1 MAKKTLRPVRT
12 LLVFGLTIVLLYGL
26 AALGQTWKP
35 GLGLDLEGGTRIT
48 LSAIPSGGAITQTKL
63 KQAAGIVD
71 ARVNGSGVSEAE
83 VTTQGDRNIIVEIPG
98 ANRTDLVDRVK
109 RTAQLRFRLVVGGPQ
124 PGTPEATDG
133 ASPSASPTGSPS
145 GTPTPKAGSTK
156 TPKASEGSATPNPR
170 PAPFAKPQAKKTP
183 KPTAKASP
191 AATSP
196 SDAPSEPAPAEPAP
210 TGNTPTEKGASVDD
224 PLAWSEN
231 PGTEWLVKFA
241 QFTCPTEGE
250 EAEPVADNADEPLIA
265 CDDEGLKFLL
275 SKSVIEGTE
284 LKSASY
290 GIPQNGTTY
299 AVNLGFKSSARTVF
313 GDTTTALNRNG
324 GTFAIVLDGKVV
336 SYAGVNEPILDG
348 NAQITGDFSEAE
360 ASSLA
365 NSLKFGALPIKFAKP
380 TVETIG
386 PSLAGNQLA
395 AGILAGIVGLA
406 IVMLYCLIYYR
417 GLGTV
422 VVASLVVAAVVTYA
436 VVLVLSKAAGFTLTL
451 PGIAGLIVA
460 VGITADS
467 FIVYFERIRDEM
479 RDGKSM
485 RVAVETGW
493 ARARNTCLAADAV
506 SLLAAIVLYIF
517 AIGVVRGFAFALGIS
532 TLIDLAVFFY
542 FTKPMMTVLAR
553 RIVLQHRPP
562 VLRPVPGD
570 TRHRRTRPRC
580 TARGRAFLMGKVSRL
595 GNALYEGDVSIDFVG
610 RKWLWYA
617 ISGMIV
623 LLAVSGLYFKGL
635 NFGIEFEGGV
645 EYTISLPADQVTQDN
660 VDKVRTAIADTGL
673 DQASAPIVNTS
684 GADSIRAQTEE
695 LSNDEALQVSE
706 AIAAAVGVDAK
717 QDISTSEVG
726 ASWGAQVANRA
737 LTGLVVFLILV
748 VLFIWAYFREWKMSV
763 AAMVALMHDLVIT
776 VGVYALSG
784 FEVSPATVTGVLTIL
799 GFSLYDTVVVFD
811 KVRENTRSLRK
822 GNKTYA
828 ELANLAVNQ
837 TLVRSIN
844 TTLVA
849 LLPVG
854 ALLYV
859 GVATLGS
866 GALKDLA
873 LSLFVGMAAGAYSS
887 IFIATPLAVQLK
899 SREKSISDSDARARC
914 TCPSQRG
921 PLRRGAGVLRGD
933 AAPRGRSGLSAG
945 RSGRLRRLR
954 GDDEDYEDDND
965 AASGAAPVPAPP
977 RRPEASGSGRVVPAS
992 KKPVTESGSAHRTQP
1007 TRQPRSKRNK

>member
-1 MAKKTLRPVRT
+1 MAKKTTRPGRT
-12 LLVFGLTIVLLYGL
+12 LLIFGLTIVLLYGL

-48 LSAIPSGGAITQTKL
+48 LSAIPDGGAITQTKL
-63 KQAAGIVD
+63 KQAASIVD

-98 ANRTDLVDRVK
+98 QNASNLVDRVK

-124 PGTPEATDG
+124 PGTPEASDS
-133 ASPSASPTGSPS
+133 ASPSASPSGSPS
-145 GTPTPKAGSTK
+145 ATPTPKAGSTK

-170 PAPFAKPQAKKTP
+170 PAPFAEPGDKKTP

-191 AATSP
+191 AKPKA
-196 SDAPSEPAPAEPAP
+196 SEPAPAEPAP
-210 TGNTPTEKGASVDD
+210 TDNTPTKKGASVDD

-241 QFTCPTEGE
+241 QFTCPTAGE
-250 EAEPVADNADEPLIA
+250 EAEPVADNADEPMIA
-265 CDDEGLKFLL
+265 CNDEGLKFLL

-284 LKSASY
+284 LKSASF

-299 AVNLGFKSSARTVF
+299 AVNLGFKSSARKVF

-422 VVASLVVAAVVTYA
+422 VVASLVVAAVTTYA

-493 ARARNTCLAADAV
+493 KRARNTCLAADAV

-532 TLIDLAVFFY
+532 TLIDLAVFFW
-542 FTKPMMTVLAR
+542 FTKPMVTVLAR
-553 RIVLQHRPP
+553 RTFFNTGHR
-562 VLRPVPGD
+562 
-570 TRHRRTRPRC
+570 
-580 TARGRAFLMGKVSRL
+580 F
-595 GNALYEGDVSIDFVG
+595 
-610 RKWLWYA
+610 
-617 ISGMIV
+617 
-623 LLAVSGLYFKGL
+623 
-635 NFGIEFEGGV
+635 
-645 EYTISLPADQVTQDN
+645 
-660 VDKVRTAIADTGL
+660 
-673 DQASAPIVNTS
+673 
-684 GADSIRAQTEE
+684 
-695 LSNDEALQVSE
+695 
-706 AIAAAVGVDAK
+706 
-717 QDISTSEVG
+717 
-726 ASWGAQVANRA
+726 
-737 LTGLVVFLILV
+737 
-748 VLFIWAYFREWKMSV
+748 
-763 AAMVALMHDLVIT
+763 
-776 VGVYALSG
+776 
-784 FEVSPATVTGVLTIL
+784 
-799 GFSLYDTVVVFD
+799 
-811 KVRENTRSLRK
+811 
-822 GNKTYA
+822 
-828 ELANLAVNQ
+828 
-837 TLVRSIN
+837 
-844 TTLVA
+844 
-849 LLPVG
+849 
-854 ALLYV
+854 
-859 GVATLGS
+859 
-866 GALKDLA
+866 
-873 LSLFVGMAAGAYSS
+873 
-887 IFIATPLAVQLK
+887 
-899 SREKSISDSDARARC
+899 
-914 TCPSQRG
+914 
-921 PLRRGAGVLRGD
+921 
-933 AAPRGRSGLSAG
+933 SGLSRETLGIDGPGREAQLVGG
-945 RSGRLRRLR
+945 RS
-954 GDDEDYEDDND
+954 
-965 AASGAAPVPAPP
+965 
-977 RRPEASGSGRVVPAS
+977 
-992 KKPVTESGSAHRTQP
+992 
-1007 TRQPRSKRNK
+1007 